1 MTNDQLTGKYA
12 RLRDELA
19 AAYAEPIS
27 APTRSGRIERL
38 AAELLEI
45 ETRLAVLQGAASA
58 IQTIE
63 TAASDAAAG
72 SSPRL
77 AA

>member
-1 MTNDQLTGKYA
+1 MTNDQLEGKYA

-38 AAELLEI
+38 AAELQEI
-45 ETRLAVLQGAASA
+45 EMRLAVLQGAAA
-58 IQTIE
+58 PIQSVE
-63 TAASDAAAG
+63 AAAG
-72 SSPRL
+72 DAAGGPSPRL